1 MAVMPGKHLYT
12 LCFADDQ
19 VILAQDED
27 NLGTM
32 DRKLSE
38 EYENVEMN
46 LSKSMYSN
54 RGSDQ
59 KLTISR

>member
-1 MAVMPGKHLYT
+1 MPGKHLYT

-19 VILAQDED
+19 VILAQDEG